1 MEKARQ
7 FKFSQRDE
15 DRFISVF
22 FREEIAMSAV
32 GISSTSFFD
41 YSRQNIQTKMQQA
54 QQEFQQLGQDLQS
67 GNISAAQTDMAALQK
82 LQPQSNPIAQEF
94 TQLSQDLQAGNI
106 SNAQQDYA
114 KIQQDFQSQ
123 STSTALTQTHA
134 HHHHGGGSGSSEMS
148 QLLAQLGQD
157 LQSGNLSTA
166 QQTYSTLAQDFP
178 QIAQNGVASQT
189 SSQSSAGAFSV
200 NV

>member
-1 MEKARQ
+1 
-7 FKFSQRDE
+7 
-15 DRFISVF
+15 
-22 FREEIAMSAV
+22 MSAV

-82 LQPQSNPIAQEF
+82 LQPQSSTSSTQSNPIAQEF

-123 STSTALTQTHA
+123 STSTALSQTHA

-178 QIAQNGVASQT
+178 QVAQNGVTSQT

-200 NV
+200 SV

>member
-1 MEKARQ
+1 
-7 FKFSQRDE
+7 
-15 DRFISVF
+15 
-22 FREEIAMSAV
+22 MSAV

-82 LQPQSNPIAQEF
+82 LQPQSSTSSTQSNPIAQEF

>member
-1 MEKARQ
+1 
-7 FKFSQRDE
+7 
-15 DRFISVF
+15 
-22 FREEIAMSAV
+22 MSAV

-67 GNISAAQTDMAALQK
+67 GNTSAAQTDLAALQK
-82 LQPQSNPIAQEF
+82 LQPQTSTGSAQSNPVAQEF
-94 TQLSQDLQAGNI
+94 TQLSQDLRAGNI
-106 SNAQQDYA
+106 SNAQQDYD

-123 STSTALTQTHA
+123 PTSSASTPTHA

-178 QIAQNGVASQT
+178 QVAPNSATSQA
-189 SSQSSAGAFSV
+189 SAPSSAGAFSV
-200 NV
+200 SV

>member
-1 MEKARQ
+1 
-7 FKFSQRDE
+7 
-15 DRFISVF
+15 
-22 FREEIAMSAV
+22 MSAV

-82 LQPQSNPIAQEF
+82 LQPQSSTSSTQSNPVAQEF
-94 TQLSQDLQAGNI
+94 TQLSQDLQSGNI

-123 STSTALTQTHA
+123 STSSASTQTHA
-134 HHHHGGGSGSSEMS
+134 HHHHGGGGGASSEMS

-157 LQSGNLSTA
+157 LQAGNLSTA
-166 QQTYSTLAQDFP
+166 QQTYSSLAQDFP
-178 QIAQNGVASQT
+178 QVAQNNTTSQT
-189 SSQSSAGAFSV
+189 SPQSIASAFSV
-200 NV
+200 SV